1 MRFSV
6 NIFFMSLWQILL
18 ISFGFVLMIAGLNKI
33 QAENRQRDQKLKD
46 EIQGLKIE
54 LSNTKLRKNKIKKKK
69 R

>member
-1 MRFSV
+1 
-6 NIFFMSLWQILL
+6 MSLWQILL

-46 EIQGLKIE
+46 KIQGLKIE

>member
-1 MRFSV
+1 
-6 NIFFMSLWQILL
+6 MSLWQILL

>member
-1 MRFSV
+1 
-6 NIFFMSLWQILL
+6 MSLWQILL
-18 ISFGFVLMIAGLNKI
+18 LSFGFVLMIAGLNKI

-46 EIQGLKIE
+46 KIQSLKIE